1 MSEIQFYEKGKN
13 PEELTQTKIDTSR
26 NILDYATEK
35 ERQLISE
42 SWKRRAQPGW
52 TDGVLGSLQD
62 TTNGLFWI
70 GSNFS
75 VYIAL
80 TDPNL
85 KTQFNP
91 TLIERSRSS
100 AGGCAIQTIDGYFIA
115 QRRGY
120 KVANAN
126 GRLDSSITAMVNLKT
141 GREDFANRLKTNA
154 KRELGIDPNSILDF
168 RPTGTHKGVDFTTVQ
183 ITYRGTIPLT
193 LEEVKKLKDPEFT
206 GNTDDIA
213 GLYGK
218 TLEQLPGFLI
228 DNSDELLGG
237 FIDDGLAA
245 LMESLPQD
253 TFFEVAK
260 ELSKRGRTIR
270 FGDIEEGIFIPDLV
284 LDERLR

>member
-85 KTQFNP
+85 KSQFSP
-91 TLIERSRSS
+91 ELIERSRSS
-100 AGGCAIQTIDGYFIA
+100 AAGCAIQTIDGYFIA
-115 QRRGY
+115 QIRGY

-126 GRLDSSITAMVNLKT
+126 C
-141 GREDFANRLKTNA
+141 
-154 KRELGIDPNSILDF
+154 
-168 RPTGTHKGVDFTTVQ
+168 
-183 ITYRGTIPLT
+183 
-193 LEEVKKLKDPEFT
+193 
-206 GNTDDIA
+206 
-213 GLYGK
+213 
-218 TLEQLPGFLI
+218 
-228 DNSDELLGG
+228 
-237 FIDDGLAA
+237 
-245 LMESLPQD
+245 
-253 TFFEVAK
+253 
-260 ELSKRGRTIR
+260 
-270 FGDIEEGIFIPDLV
+270 
-284 LDERLR
+284 